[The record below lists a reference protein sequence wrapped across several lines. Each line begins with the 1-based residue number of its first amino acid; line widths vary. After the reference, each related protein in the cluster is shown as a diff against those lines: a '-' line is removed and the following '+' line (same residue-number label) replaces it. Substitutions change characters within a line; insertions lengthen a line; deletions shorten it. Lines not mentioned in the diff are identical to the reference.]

1 MSEGAALESIRIDER
16 TWEGGSEARRL
27 EWMAAIRELLDP
39 GEAMVHPELKRLVIT
54 MTQQAFTLEGFTSAG
69 PLADVEITHDG
80 LESLIH
86 EYVDTVREIA
96 RADRSGGVKRLEA
109 LDMAKKVT
117 HDKAG
122 RFLERRCRPFQ
133 FDHPTA
139 RRLFTLLLGL
149 RVDTTR
155 LVGVHGHRRVR

>member
-1 MSEGAALESIRIDER
+1 MALEDVRIDER
-16 TWEGGSEARRL
+16 TWDSGSDARRL
-27 EWMAAIRELLDP
+27 EWSAAIREMLEP
-39 GEAMVHPELKRLVIT
+39 GESAFAVSVRSLHIT
-54 MTQQAFTLEGFTSAG
+54 MTQQGFRIEGRDGAHSSAAVDLGHDALEG
-69 PLADVEITHDG
+69 
-80 LESLIH
+80 LIH

-96 RADRSGGVKRLEA
+96 RADQSGGILRLEA

-122 RFLERRCRPFQ
+122 RFLERRMRPFAI
-133 FDHPTA
+133 DHPTA

-155 LVGVHGHRRVR
+155 LVGVHGHRRI